1 MIPTSL
7 LRFQL
12 DHVRDISAIASW
24 CQLKGSGRW
33 QDFRRA
39 VNEIDEALNPYDI
52 ARALAIDC
60 IIDVHLDGDWRWSS
74 PSPCFV
80 RTSGETAMRVVG
92 ASDVFELSLRSAC
105 SSLTTEESRVT
116 FGSGIQVYKYAAIE
130 KVDFHE
136 IETALSGDFPVV
148 EPRSLL
154 TKLPNLE
161 KLVSSLDEIEP
172 LRSGAIAEML
182 CFDDASLSFDG
193 VPRTEFKPSAFGFD
207 PGGESILW
215 RTAMDGHLL
224 TKGGRAYAIPA
235 ATGRLYVLLAYM
247 RRNGRQLRIDWHA
260 SLSEGNL
267 KRVASIPRLP
277 IPLIYRRALRV
288 LGARYPLFKSDRIWT
303 YDVDW
308 QLIQLFASRLGI
320 SAKKHEEAWL

>member
-1 MIPTSL
+1 VISASL
-7 LRFQL
+7 QRISL
-12 DHVRDISAIASW
+12 DRVRDISSIASW
-24 CQLKGSGRW
+24 CHLKGSGRW
-33 QDFRRA
+33 QDFQYA
-39 VNEIDEALNPYDI
+39 VNEIDEALNPYDV

-80 RTSGETAMRVVG
+80 GTSGERTMRVIG
-92 ASDVFELSLRSAC
+92 ASGVFELDLRSAY

-136 IETALSGDFPVV
+136 NESASSVGFPVV
-148 EPRSLL
+148 EPWSLL
-154 TKLPNLE
+154 TTLPSVE
-161 KLVSSLDEIEP
+161 KLVSSLDEIDP
-172 LRSGAIAEML
+172 PRSGAIAEML
-182 CFDDASLSFDG
+182 FFDDTSLNFDG

-207 PGGESILW
+207 RGSEPILW

-224 TKGGRAYAIPA
+224 TKSGRAYAIPA
-235 ATGRLYVLLAYM
+235 AVGRLYVLLAYM

-320 SAKKHEEAWL
+320 SARKHEEAWL